1 MRQALTGHVRAALYV
16 LLAAVGFVLL
26 IACAN
31 VANLLLAR
39 SVTRGRELS
48 LRAALGAGRARIARQ
63 LLTESLL
70 LGAGG
75 ALGGLLLAIVAVR
88 GLASIAPVTLPR
100 LEHVAIDGRVL
111 AFTAA
116 IAVLTSVLFGLV
128 PAWRGRRRRC
138 AADAGDGLAR
148 QRRRPIA
155 RARAPR
161 RRGPGARARPAGRR
175 RADDPDRRGAG
186 ARQPRLRFVAAS

>member
-1 MRQALTGHVRAALYV
+1 MRTALYV

-75 ALGGLLLAIVAVR
+75 ALGGLLLAIVSVR

-111 AFTAA
+111 VFTAA

-128 PAWRGRRRRC
+128 PAWRAG
-138 AADAGDGLAR
+138 AADAQPDAGDGLPR
-148 QRRRPIA
+148 QLSADDRA
-155 RARAPR
+155 RARSSSSRTWRSRSSCWPAP
-161 RRGPGARARPAGRR
+161 G
-175 RADDPDRRGAG
+175 
-186 ARQPRLRFVAAS
+186 